1 MILKIC
7 DQVIFYSLII
17 LVALTPLV
25 INPWGDDQFRLPK
38 EVFAQIMII
47 IAFSS
52 WLIKLVEES
61 FRPNPPFRRGGLG
74 WGIFVIK
81 NIFKE
86 APLILP
92 ISLLILASILSLI
105 NSTSAL
111 FSFKSILNVVL
122 YSLLYIVIVN
132 NIKKERKIR
141 ILLLSALISGVIT
154 SIYCLIQYLG
164 LDPIA
169 HTVNP
174 ADPNFG
180 TYRTTGFLDN
190 PDIVSGY
197 LITLPTVALSMFFTS
212 TKLALRI
219 FFFSAFLLIASITII
234 IHSIAPIF
242 GLLIAFVIF
251 MVFARFHFTS
261 KVKIGLAVILFSFI
275 SVGFFSGKVETLF
288 SRVSTLYEKFFDL
301 SSDRLLMW
309 RTAGEMIKD
318 KPIAGIGIGMYKV
331 KFFEYRDKVL
341 DKIPYFGVYEKAEQ
355 SHNEYLQLWAEMG
368 TVGIA
373 AAMWLIVGYFI
384 YTIKSIKTHP
394 PICKGGNKGGVE
406 QGISQLMVIGL
417 MSGVTAILINAIGSF
432 PFHIAPSSVLTVVLI
447 ALTVSIQDISSPYER
462 KLSLPFSFPLEG
474 EGRVRGG
481 KEGRFSVTDRA
492 KLCLKK

>member
-7 DQVIFYSLII
+7 DWIIFYSLIF
-17 LVALTPLV
+17 LVTLTPIV

-52 WLIKLVEES
+52 YLIKLVEEG
-61 FRPNPPFRRGGLG
+61 FRPNPPLPFIRGGLG

-81 NIFKE
+81 KIFKE
-86 APLILP
+86 TPFMLP

-111 FSFKSILNVVL
+111 FSFKSILNIIL

-132 NIKKERKIR
+132 NVKRDRQIK
-141 ILLLSALISGVIT
+141 ILLISALLSGIIT

-164 LDPIA
+164 LDPIT

-197 LITLPTVALSMFFTS
+197 LITLPIVALSFVFTS
-212 TKLALRI
+212 TRLALRI
-219 FFFSAFLLIASITII
+219 FFFSAFLLITSITII

-242 GLLIAFVIF
+242 GLVGAFAVFTIF
-251 MVFARFHFTS
+251 S
-261 KVKIGLAVILFSFI
+261 KSHLVSKLKIGLTVVLISFI
-275 SVGFFSGKVETLF
+275 GVGFVTGKVG
-288 SRVSTLYEKFFDL
+288 SIMNRVSLLYEGFQDL

-309 RTAGEMIKD
+309 RTAGEMIED
-318 KPIAGIGIGMYKV
+318 KPVVGIGIGMYKV

-355 SHNEYLQLWAEMG
+355 AHNEYLQLWAEMG
-368 TVGIA
+368 TIGIIA
-373 AAMWLIVGYFI
+373 AIWLIISYFI
-384 YTIKSIKTHP
+384 YAIKLIIPSPFEGEGRVRGTT
-394 PICKGGNKGGVE
+394 N
-406 QGISQLMVIGL
+406 QLLIIGC
-417 MSGVTAILINAIGSF
+417 MSGVIAILIDAIGSF
-432 PFHIAPSSVLTVVLI
+432 PFHIAPSAVMTVVFASLI
-447 ALTVSIQDISSPYER
+447 VSIQNLSSPSER
-462 KLSLPFSFPLEG
+462 ELSQPSSSPLVG
-474 EGRVRGG
+474 E
-481 KEGRFSVTDRA
+481 D
-492 KLCLKK
+492 